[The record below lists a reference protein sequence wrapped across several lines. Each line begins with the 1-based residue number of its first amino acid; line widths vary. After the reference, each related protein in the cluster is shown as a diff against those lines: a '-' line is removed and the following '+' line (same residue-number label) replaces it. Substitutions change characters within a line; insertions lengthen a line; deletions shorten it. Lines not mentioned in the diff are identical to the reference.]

1 MKEIFYLI
9 FSLFAA
15 YFIYE
20 HLIPYIFTKYY
31 LWKASRTIDKIAK
44 RNEGEVRKKLEEIS
58 SDIKQL
64 NKQTRL

>member
-1 MKEIFYLI
+1 MKEPSYFI
-9 FSLFAA
+9 FSLFIA

-20 HLIPYIFTKYY
+20 HLVPYIFIKYY
-31 LWKASRTIDKIAK
+31 LWKASENIDRIAK
-44 RNEGEVRKKLEEIS
+44 QHEGEVRKKLEEIS